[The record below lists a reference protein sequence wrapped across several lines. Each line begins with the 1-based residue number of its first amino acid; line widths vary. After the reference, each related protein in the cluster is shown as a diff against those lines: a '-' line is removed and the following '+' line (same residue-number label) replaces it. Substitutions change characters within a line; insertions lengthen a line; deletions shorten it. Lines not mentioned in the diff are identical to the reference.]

1 PAGKDGRISPERLVA
16 AKEAGVTDTYKIGGV
31 QAIAALAFGTDT
43 VPKVDKIVGPG
54 NVFVTMAK
62 KEVYGYVDLDML
74 AGPSEVVILAD
85 EKADAALI
93 ASDLLSQ
100 AEHPGA
106 AMLVTPSRQL
116 AEGVGAEINTQLE
129 GLSSRELTEES
140 LEGLGI
146 LVVTRDM
153 EEAVEIANSI
163 APEHIG
169 LHLKDPEAILPSLRH
184 AGTIFMG
191 SFSPVAVG
199 DYIAGPSHVLPTGGT
214 ARFFSGLGVND
225 FIRRSS
231 VISCSKEALM
241 EAAPYIITMAETE
254 GLPAHAQSVRM
265 RLK

>member
-1 PAGKDGRISPERLVA
+1 
-16 AKEAGVTDTYKIGGV
+16 
-31 QAIAALAFGTDT
+31 
-43 VPKVDKIVGPG
+43 
-54 NVFVTMAK
+54 M
-62 KEVYGYVDLDML
+62 
-74 AGPSEVVILAD
+74 
-85 EKADAALI
+85 
-93 ASDLLSQ
+93 
-100 AEHPGA
+100 
-106 AMLVTPSRQL
+106 
-116 AEGVGAEINTQLE
+116 
-129 GLSSRELTEES
+129 
-140 LEGLGI
+140 GI

-163 APEHIG
+163 APEHVG
-169 LHLKDPEAILPSLRH
+169 LHLKDPEAILPGLRH

-241 EAAPYIITMAETE
+241 EVAPDIITMAETE